1 VQDWELLVL
10 HKLRWELS
18 STVAL
23 DYLDHLLPR
32 LPGLPPA
39 LDAARLRL
47 KTETVIALAAT
58 HTQFLA
64 VCPSLM
70 AASSLLTA
78 LLSANLEAATAA
90 AASGGPRDGVTTLEA
105 MLTWQQQPAADV
117 VMAAASP
124 AVSES
129 LLREVRLCLQILTH
143 AAAADLDLVCRQ
155 IRDCLPAYLTGQ
167 QHAAAAA
174 AEGSAPASPDT
185 TLCPPSPSLYPVDQQ
200 EEKRPASR
208 CPSSRSSS
216 CSENP
221 ASASAFSFSS
231 FPGGAVDVFS
241 DLKSTV
247 LEAVLSGPD
256 SGESSNSDSLLS
268 NSILVT

>member
-1 VQDWELLVL
+1 ML

-90 AASGGPRDGVTTLEA
+90 AASGGRDGVTTLEA

-124 AVSES
+124 ALSES

-167 QHAAAAA
+167 QQHAASAA

-185 TLCPPSPSLYPVDQQ
+185 TLCPPSPSLYPVDHHQ

-221 ASASAFSFSS
+221 ASASAFPFSS
-231 FPGGAVDVFS
+231 FPGAGVDDVFS

-256 SGESSNSDSLLS
+256 SGESSASDSLLS
-268 NSILVT
+268 SSILVT

>member
-90 AASGGPRDGVTTLEA
+90 AASGGRDGVTTLEA
-105 MLTWQQQPAADV
+105 MLTWQEQPAA
-117 VMAAASP
+117 VMSAGGASP
-124 AVSES
+124 VVSES

-167 QHAAAAA
+167 QQHAAAA

-185 TLCPPSPSLYPVDQQ
+185 TLCPPSPSLYPVDHHQ

-221 ASASAFSFSS
+221 ASASAFPFAS
-231 FPGGAVDVFS
+231 FPGTGVDVFS

-256 SGESSNSDSLLS
+256 SGESSASDSLLS